1 MNDDANP
8 VVEPE
13 IGVSCLLHGAGEG
26 GILLHAA
33 ILFQPLYNNYVI
45 F

>member
-26 GILLHAA
+26 GILLHGSYLISA
-33 ILFQPLYNNYVI
+33 IIQ
-45 F
+45 